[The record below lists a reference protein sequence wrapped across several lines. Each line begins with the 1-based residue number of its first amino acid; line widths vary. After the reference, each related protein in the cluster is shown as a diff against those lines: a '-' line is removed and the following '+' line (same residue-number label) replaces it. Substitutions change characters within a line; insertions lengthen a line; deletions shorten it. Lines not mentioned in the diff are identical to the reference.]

1 MDVSDVRRRLR
12 GAIDAARREAAARRE
27 RSDAAHRDYETFL
40 AQRATPT
47 FRLLAS
53 ALAGDGHRFTIFTP
67 ADSVRLVSESSSDDF
82 IELALDTSLD
92 PPGVVGRTSRG
103 RGRRNVS
110 SERVIR
116 EGTSIGDL
124 TDEDVLEFLLP
135 GIVSLIER

>member
-12 GAIDAARREAAARRE
+12 GAIDAARREAALRRE

>member
-12 GAIDAARREAAARRE
+12 GAIDAARCEAAARRE